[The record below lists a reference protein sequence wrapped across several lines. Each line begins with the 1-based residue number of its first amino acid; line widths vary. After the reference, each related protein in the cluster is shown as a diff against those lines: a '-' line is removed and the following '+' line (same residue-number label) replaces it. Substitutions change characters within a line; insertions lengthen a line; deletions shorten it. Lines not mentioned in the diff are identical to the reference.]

1 MSKRKPSPPSD
12 YALCLDDR
20 EHRVEDFYQTD
31 ECWACGLSLQM
42 YWAWYTEGVVGEL
55 REEDNSTAAS
65 ARPTR
70 QIALPREDGGGVERF
85 FG

>member
-1 MSKRKPSPPSD
+1 MSKKKQSPPSN
-12 YALCLDDR
+12 YGLCLDDR
-20 EHRVEDFYQTD
+20 EHHVEDFYQSD

-55 REEDNSTAAS
+55 SEKDNSTTAS
-65 ARPTR
+65 RGLAHPLNVPRPN
-70 QIALPREDGGGVERF
+70 GGSVERF